1 MNTPSSVLVIA
12 TRRIGDVLLTTPLIR
27 SIKRAWPNAA
37 IDALVFEGTQG
48 ILAGNPDLRRV
59 IAIAERPSHFAH
71 LRFIASLWGKY
82 EVALS
87 TMPGDRP
94 TMYAWAVGQWRAGIL
109 NAGMK
114 SYWKRLLLSDWR
126 AQEDRDAHAT
136 TQSLMLADLL
146 KIPRRHDVVVSWSH
160 VDAQVVDQEFPS
172 DAASFAVLH
181 IFPKFNYKMWH
192 EDGWLALAQ
201 WLANNGLVVVLSGSG
216 AADEMVQVDRLAKRM
231 PASTINLAGRFT
243 LNQTAY
249 LISRARLYTGPDT
262 VTTHMAAALGVP
274 TIALFGPSDPQKWG
288 PWPKGH
294 VSDASPYRL
303 KGTQRLR
310 NVYLLQG
317 EGHCVPCLLEGCDR
331 HIASFSDCL
340 QQLPAA
346 RVIAAAQEMLK
357 EDYKAGGT
365 LSNLH

>member
-1 MNTPSSVLVIA
+1 
-12 TRRIGDVLLTTPLIR
+12 
-27 SIKRAWPNAA
+27 
-37 IDALVFEGTQG
+37 
-48 ILAGNPDLRRV
+48 
-59 IAIAERPSHFAH
+59 
-71 LRFIASLWGKY
+71 
-82 EVALS
+82 
-87 TMPGDRP
+87 
-94 TMYAWAVGQWRAGIL
+94 
-109 NAGMK
+109 
-114 SYWKRLLLSDWR
+114 
-126 AQEDRDAHAT
+126 
-136 TQSLMLADLL
+136 
-146 KIPRRHDVVVSWSH
+146 
-160 VDAQVVDQEFPS
+160 
-172 DAASFAVLH
+172 
-181 IFPKFNYKMWH
+181 
-192 EDGWLALAQ
+192 
-201 WLANNGLVVVLSGSG
+201 
-216 AADEMVQVDRLAKRM
+216 MVQVDRLAKRM

-294 VSDASPYRL
+294 VSESSPYRL